1 LCVASDG
8 PLQKRGN
15 SLRQQGTLRFLL
27 PVFACGRKTGNDR
40 IGASTLPKAK
50 HHLEA
55 ITAMATP

>member
-1 LCVASDG
+1 MDHYKNVVIACGSKVLYDFCC
-8 PLQKRGN
+8 
-15 SLRQQGTLRFLL
+15 RF
-27 PVFACGRKTGNDR
+27 FACGRKTGNDR